1 MRMAIHRFLCIE
13 GFMAKFTFVSRKF
26 VLCRRFVFE
35 VLSMF
40 YRWNYYV
47 TEYYTT
53 SDSSR
58 PPHASSLPPH
68 TSSLPPHTSSLPPHA
83 SSKPPHASSTPPHA
97 SSKPPHLL
105 TFASSRQK
113 CHLRE
118 SVTHTSVSI
127 MCHQLYQVGVLQAS
141 LTLGFFMR
149 KSLDDSYVD

>member
-1 MRMAIHRFLCIE
+1 MIMRMAIHRFLCIE

-68 TSSLPPHTSSLPPHA
+68 TSSLPPH
-83 SSKPPHASSTPPHA
+83 A

-127 MCHQLYQVGVLQAS
+127 MCHQLCQVGVL
-141 LTLGFFMR
+141 LEMRFETRCDIELGR
-149 KSLDDSYVD
+149 